1 MVTTLD
7 DFSTFFFWPL
17 LVLGAWCLFEGGI
30 YLDMLA
36 QPLFFAEIAIVCK
49 KKNWPLPYRW
59 TEVPWLMEV
68 KPQ

>member
-1 MVTTLD
+1 MATTLD

-17 LVLGAWCLFEGGI
+17 LVLGVWCLFEGGI
-30 YLDMLA
+30 YIFLDL
-36 QPLFFAEIAIVCK
+36 PFFCTEIAIVCK

-59 TEVPWLMEV
+59 TEVPWIMEV